1 MGTSMLAL
9 LRSEEDSKDRD
20 QDIIMDLMVV
30 IDITLGKITL
40 RQQTLLDGMLSLAMV
55 AELTVDLNLRTILKH
70 QLSIK
75 PLSKK
80 IFRKQ

>member
-1 MGTSMLAL
+1 MLAL

-40 RQQTLLDGMLSLAMV
+40 RLQTLLDGMLSLAMV
-55 AELTVDLNLRTILKH
+55 AELTVDLNLRTILRH
-70 QLSIK
+70 QLSTK
-75 PLSKK
+75 LLSKK